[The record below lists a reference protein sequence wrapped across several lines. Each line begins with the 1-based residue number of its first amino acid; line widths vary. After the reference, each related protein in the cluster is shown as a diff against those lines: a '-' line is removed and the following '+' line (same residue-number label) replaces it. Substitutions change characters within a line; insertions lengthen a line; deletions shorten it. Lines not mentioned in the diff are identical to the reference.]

1 MGVINSKVTKC
12 NSVKSKVA
20 QAYTMSLQRYT
31 NIFNI
36 ALWFKTGEKKGR
48 ILHLKILFLSGA
60 HYHY

>member
-36 ALWFKTGEKKGR
+36 ALWFKTGEKKVAS
-48 ILHLKILFLSGA
+48 FT
-60 HYHY
+60 